1 MATYVITVIGDDR
14 VGLVQSLADG
24 VARAGGNWER
34 SSMAELAGKFA
45 GIVMVT
51 VPDERAEELADN
63 LRHLDGMLDVRIQ
76 KAGGD
81 APAAEGSVTI
91 RLELVGN
98 DRPGIVNEIASALR
112 AHGITIAHLESQVT
126 DAPMYG
132 GQLFECNAVL
142 RGPES
147 AMPEARADLE
157 RIATELM
164 VDLNLVADAA

>member
-14 VGLVQSLADG
+14 VGLVESLADG
-24 VARAGGNWER
+24 VARTGGNWER
-34 SSMAELAGKFA
+34 SSLAELAGKFA

-51 VPDERAEELADN
+51 VPDDRAEELADN

-76 KAGGD
+76 R
-81 APAAEGSVTI
+81 AADDTAAAADSVTV

-98 DRPGIVNEIASALR
+98 DRPGIVHEITSALR
-112 AHGITIAHLESQVT
+112 SHGITIDKLESHVS

-142 RGPES
+142 RGPEA

-157 RIATELM
+157 RLATELM
-164 VDLNLVADAA
+164 VDLNLAADAA

>member
-24 VARAGGNWER
+24 VARTGGNWER

-51 VPDERAEELADN
+51 VPDERAEELAEN

-76 KAGGD
+76 KA
-81 APAAEGSVTI
+81 AEAAAAESGAVTVK
-91 RLELVGN
+91 LELVGN
-98 DRPGIVNEIASALR
+98 DRPGIVHEITTALR
-112 AHGITIAHLESQVT
+112 SHGITIDRLESHVT

-132 GQLFECNAVL
+132 GQLFECHAVL

-147 AMPEARADLE
+147 AMPGARADLE

-164 VDLNLVADAA
+164 VDLNLADAA

>member
-1 MATYVITVIGDDR
+1 MATYVITLIGDDR

-24 VARAGGNWER
+24 VARTGGNWER
-34 SSMAELAGKFA
+34 SSLAELAGKFA

-51 VPDERAEELADN
+51 VPDDRAEELADN

-76 KAGGD
+76 RASEETT
-81 APAAEGSVTI
+81 AAEDSATI

-98 DRPGIVNEIASALR
+98 DRPGIVNEISTALR
-112 AHGITIAHLESQVT
+112 SHGITIDKLESHVS

-132 GQLFECNAVL
+132 GQLFNCNAVL

-147 AMPEARADLE
+147 ALSGARADLE